1 MRVTSYS
8 WILSTRLILAI
19 GFSLFAGQFNPVMA
33 TVPEESSVELE
44 AAKAEAITEPPL
56 QISEAAVMTTP
67 FMAAENTELLRQKV
81 MAVSNY
87 VQSYNRN
94 LPAGQI
100 GSIADAIVRYS
111 ERYGVDYRL
120 LTSLIAI
127 ESSFRSD
134 AVSSSG
140 AIGMGQLKPATAKW
154 LGVLNPYD
162 PVDNIAGTARF
173 LGWLVQKYNGN
184 LEYALSAYYQGP
196 GYVDRNGVSSVC
208 MPYLQKINRALG
220 SLL

>member
-1 MRVTSYS
+1 MRVRNRLAKSIGQV
-8 WILSTRLILAI
+8 WLILGLLAFMSVI
-19 GFSLFAGQFNPVMA
+19 PALATMPEETGIEIAPA
-33 TVPEESSVELE
+33 YTVPQS
-44 AAKAEAITEPPL
+44 
-56 QISEAAVMTTP
+56 
-67 FMAAENTELLRQKV
+67 MAATEATALPFIAAEDTDMLRRK
-81 MAVSNY
+81 MSTVSSY
-87 VQSYNRN
+87 VQSYNRK
-94 LPAGQI
+94 LASQEVTP
-100 GSIADAIVRYS
+100 IAEAIVQYS

-127 ESSFRSD
+127 ESAFRRD

-154 LGVLNPYD
+154 LGVVNPYD

-173 LGWLVQKYNGN
+173 LGWLVRKYNGN

-208 MPYLQKINRALG
+208 LPYLKKVNNALG
-220 SLL
+220 ALL